1 MGRRSGFGL
10 FTALVRPRVVDGVGL
25 SLTRPLVDAGLVAWV
40 EPPTAAFYAG
50 MKTSAAGWRCIVRRR
65 NTPRPLPLPC

>member
-40 EPPTAAFYAG
+40 EPPTAAF
-50 MKTSAAGWRCIVRRR
+50 
-65 NTPRPLPLPC
+65 